1 MERFVFVAAVTI
13 AIIIGVFAAFGGH
26 WGRHFSFNI
35 DGVEAHGMAPVVALQ
50 PGHLQPQTFAG
61 NDLRLRYLAANVTI
75 TPEDRSD
82 FSIEID
88 NGAGRAPTP
97 TVTVEHGRVIVD
109 GQLRGRIGGCDNG
122 GASLRGYDDITADQM
137 PRIII
142 HAPRDLTVERDGAG
156 TTEIAASQALNL
168 DVSGCGP
175 VTIGD
180 VTEDL
185 SLDLAGSGDVQA
197 GAAHKLDADIAGSG
211 NVTVGAVAEGAELD
225 MAGAGS
231 VEMASLHGDLT
242 TNGAGAGNLRI
253 HGGAI
258 DEANIDLAGAG
269 DVDIAAPVQTLKVSI
284 VGAGNVDVTAA
295 VHDVEADIA
304 GVGSVHVQSLTGS
317 LHKEVF
323 GPGDVRV
330 GQ

>member
-13 AIIIGVFAAFGGH
+13 AIIVGVFATFGGH

-35 DGVEAHGMAPVVALQ
+35 DGVEARGMAPVVAVQ
-50 PGHLQPQTFAG
+50 AGHSQAQTYAG
-61 NDLRLRYLAANVTI
+61 AALRLRYLAANVTI

-88 NGAGRAPTP
+88 NSAGRVPTP
-97 TVTVEHGRVIVD
+97 TVAVDGNRVTVD
-109 GQLRGRIGGCDNG
+109 GQLRGRIAGCDNG
-122 GASLRGYDDITADQM
+122 GASLRGYDDIAAAQM

-156 TTEIAASQALNL
+156 STEIAAAQAVNL
-168 DVSGCGP
+168 DSSGCGP

-180 VTEDL
+180 VTGDL
-185 SLDLAGSGDVQA
+185 SLDVAGSGDVQT
-197 GAAHKLDADIAGSG
+197 GAAHKLNADLAGSGNLTVGAIAEDAEIDMAGSG
-211 NVTVGAVAEGAELD
+211 NVVI
-225 MAGAGS
+225 
-231 VEMASLHGDLT
+231 ASLRGDLT
-242 TNGAGAGNLRI
+242 TNGAGAGNVTI
-253 HGGAI
+253 HGGAL

-269 DVDIAAPVQTLKVSI
+269 NIDIAAPVQTLKVSI
-284 VGAGNVDVTAA
+284 VGAGDVDVTAP

-304 GVGSVHVQSLTGS
+304 GVGSVHVQSLTGT